1 MSRRGLLL
9 LGLLGAWLVVLARGV
24 VPLAPPLYD
33 GITVAPEPFR
43 YVSPPPDLASTN
55 KPPASGQGDLQ
66 VATGINKLATVQTDD
81 KQVLAFFPEGALSTT
96 AAKITIKITPETS
109 PPPPPSGNKLI
120 GNVYGIE
127 EVGVTPQPP
136 LAKPSQVLLRIPAQK
151 LSSVKEYYDNAWHD
165 TQWSVQT
172 DYINLSMDHLGLDR
186 GLRRRTAQPG
196 RAGAGR
202 QLQPDWRDRG
212 RAGGRRHRD
221 RGCRHRGAAAPRSC
235 GGRKAAKKGG
245 NKGGGKKGGAK
256 GAKPDKADWGPKG
269 RS

>member
-96 AAKITIKITPETS
+96 AAKITIKITPQTS

-136 LAKPSQVLLRIPAQK
+136 LSKPSQVLLRIPAQK

-172 DYINLSMDHLGLDR
+172 DYINLSMDHLGFIAAFDDGQHSQAAPAPAGSFNPIGVIEA
-186 GLRRRTAQPG
+186 GLVVVAIAIVVAGIVVQRR
-196 RAGAGR
+196 
-202 QLQPDWRDRG
+202 RG
-212 RAGGRRHRD
+212 RAEAK
-221 RGCRHRGAAAPRSC
+221 AAAKNDR
-235 GGRKAAKKGG
+235 
-245 NKGGGKKGGAK
+245 KGGAK
-256 GAKPDKADWGPKG
+256 AKKAKKADKADWGPKG